1 MEIFRLQIW
10 LKAKG
15 NVNSICQ
22 NVQRLYALKSE
33 DSRTYPEYIREQWD
47 SEQQRRGLY
56 SLYPADSLVACEKIS
71 QCTYYLFEAEP
82 SNSIEQATLHVLVVS
97 ELEDIGR
104 AYDIVYKDLCRK
116 IRKDF
121 RIRVVESK
129 VVRYICSGG
138 DIISPEACVKVD
150 IVRGLCLTKPE
161 KYRLAIMAILLAA
174 GVLISQMTG
183 SSLVRNDMYTM
194 LITGIVTLVSEIL
207 VKIKWTSGL

>member
-33 DSRTYPEYIREQWD
+33 DSRTYPEYVREQWD
-47 SEQQRRGLY
+47 SEQQRRELY

-71 QCTYYLFEAEP
+71 QCTYYIFEAEP

-104 AYDIVYKDLCRK
+104 AYDIVYKDLRRK
-116 IRKDF
+116 VRKDF
-121 RIRVVESK
+121 GMKMVEPN
-129 VVRYICSGG
+129 VVRYICSGS
-138 DIISPEACVKVD
+138 DIISPEACVKAD

-161 KYRLAIMAILLAA
+161 KYRLAIMVILLAA
-174 GVLISQMTG
+174 GVLISQMAG
-183 SSLVRNDMYTM
+183 SSLVRNDAYAA
-194 LITGIVTLVSEIL
+194 LIAGIAALISEIL